1 MTAPETSSAAQVVR
15 VERLLPAPPDAVFR
29 AFTDPVLLRKWMS
42 PVGYAE
48 ASVDARVGGALHV
61 AMIDGDV
68 RIEHAGEFLELD
80 RPRRMRF
87 TWNSP
92 YTGAAGS
99 VVTVT
104 LAPDGEGTRLTLVHE
119 QLPGDVVSPHQSGWN
134 AMVERLASVLAEMNA
149 QGPAR

>member
-29 AFTDPVLLRKWMS
+29 AFTDPALLRRWMS
-42 PVGYAE
+42 PVGHAE
-48 ASVDARVGGALHV
+48 ASVDARVGGALHI

-68 RIEHAGEFLELD
+68 RIEHTGEILELD

-87 TWNSP
+87 TWVSA

-104 LAPDGEGTRLTLVHE
+104 LLPDGDQTRLTLLHE
-119 QLPGDVVSPHQSGWN
+119 QLPVGVVDPHRSGWK
-134 AMVERLASVLAEMNA
+134 AMVERLVGVLAEMSG
-149 QGPAR
+149 QEVVM